1 MKPATS
7 IEKVCRVFDALRT
20 ETLMGVTAIAERT
33 GLLPSDVHRIVR
45 SLEHFG
51 YIEQDPE
58 TRQYRLGLELLKLGY
73 LVGER
78 LQLREVARPHLRRLA
93 YTVRA
98 TANLAV
104 FDAHDLEVI
113 FVEQVDSP
121 GELQIRLRIGKRVAA
136 HATSVGKVLL
146 AHLEPGIV
154 DHVIERH
161 GMSRFTSR
169 TITDPGRLREE
180 LEIVRRE
187 GYAMD
192 QGEGLAGAWCMGA
205 PVLDHT
211 GSVVAAISISLLGS
225 QLGSQDEARV
235 IGLVKETAARIST
248 DLGYGDKRGNR
259 YAEPVRASR
268 S

>member
-7 IEKVCRVFDALRT
+7 IEKVCRVFDALRA

-93 YTVRA
+93 CAVRA

-104 FDAHDLEVI
+104 FDGHDLEVI

-146 AHLEPGIV
+146 AHLEPGLA
-154 DHVIERH
+154 DRVIERH
-161 GMSRFTSR
+161 GMPRFTRR
-169 TITDPGRLREE
+169 TITNPARLKAE
-180 LEIVRRE
+180 LDSVRRE

-192 QGEGLAGAWCMGA
+192 RAEGLEGAWCIGA
-205 PVLDHT
+205 PVRDHT
-211 GSVVAAISISLLGS
+211 GRVAAAISISLLGS

-235 IGLVKETAARIST
+235 IALLKETAGRIST
-248 DLGYGDKRGNR
+248 DLGYGEGRRNLYGDHART
-259 YAEPVRASR
+259 SR
-268 S
+268 T

>member
-78 LQLREVARPHLRRLA
+78 LQLRDVARAHLRRLA

-98 TANLAV
+98 TANLAI
-104 FDAHDLEVI
+104 FDVHDLEVI

-121 GELQIRLRIGKRVAA
+121 GELQIRMRIGKRVAA

-146 AHLEPGIV
+146 AHLDPGMA
-154 DHVIERH
+154 DQVIERH
-161 GMSRFTSR
+161 GMPRFTRR
-169 TITDPGRLREE
+169 TITDPAQLRAE
-180 LEIVRRE
+180 LESVRKE

-192 QGEGLAGAWCMGA
+192 QGEGLEGAWCIGA
-205 PVLDHT
+205 PVRDHA
-211 GSVVAAISISLLGS
+211 GRVAAAISVSLLGS

-235 IGLVKETAARIST
+235 IALLKETATRIST
-248 DLGYGDKRGNR
+248 DLGYGDRPGSR

-268 S
+268 T